1 VGDVALAMP
10 HLSLPSQSFSLV
22 LKGIGVGSSAD
33 FSTRRSIF
41 TSAMCLS
48 LGHWKRVCDM
58 LIVATIFLFS
68 GARDGW

>member
-1 VGDVALAMP
+1 MALAIP

-33 FSTRRSIF
+33 FSTRCSIL

-48 LGHWKRVCDM
+48 LGHWKRVCDILM
-58 LIVATIFLFS
+58 VTTA
-68 GARDGW
+68 